1 METTKRIWKSP
12 VKGIER
18 FMPNEYCAVCVSLA
32 CEVANGNDA
41 NGNYHRGRN
50 GGDGCGNVNN
60 QIFRADGNNVLVT
73 EVNVPDG
80 NPDLEC
86 IFTEP
91 AGLTEDFL
99 REKLATQ
106 GSRVEVH
113 WVTRLPGYKDFLH
126 YGYITRLD
134 DGKGPGHS

>member
-1 METTKRIWKSP
+1 METTRMTWGNPK
-12 VKGIER
+12 VDVQR
-18 FMPNEYCAVCVSLA
+18 FVPQEYCAVCVSLA

-73 EVNVPDG
+73 EVNVPDD

-86 IFTEP
+86 IFTQP
-91 AGLTEDFL
+91 AGLTEQYL
-99 REKLATQ
+99 RENLVNPGDK
-106 GSRVEVH
+106 VEVH
-113 WVTRLPGYKDFLH
+113 WITRLPNYKDFLH
-126 YGYITRLD
+126 WGYITCLD
-134 DGKGPGHS
+134 DGHGPGHS